1 MMSQLDNMVKSLSGL
16 LYPDL
21 CMACSREAPTQGSD
35 FCLFCQM
42 DLPFTN
48 HFNLKEN
55 SLLRRFYGRL
65 QLESGAALFYFTKDS
80 QVQNM
85 LHGLKYKGQS
95 KTAIK
100 LGRLAAKKWMES
112 GLFST
117 PDFIVPVPITPKR
130 KKKRG
135 YNQAFVFG
143 EGVSVEMGIPCF
155 ENILF
160 KTNETDS
167 QTSKTRMER
176 LKNVQNAFSLQQSD
190 GLKNS
195 HILIV
200 DDVITTGATIEA
212 CIIQLEKVENVR
224 FSVLTA
230 AMASD

>member
-1 MMSQLDNMVKSLSGL
+1 MISQLGNIVKSLSGL

-21 CMACSREAPTQGSD
+21 CMACSREAPTQGND

-42 DLPFTN
+42 DIPFTN

-55 SLLRRFYGRL
+55 SLLRRFYGRV

-85 LHGLKYKGQS
+85 LHELKYKGRS
-95 KTAIK
+95 NTAIK
-100 LGRLAAKKWMES
+100 LGRLAAKKWIETDI
-112 GLFST
+112 FPK

-143 EGVSVEMGIPCF
+143 EGVSAEMGIPCN
-155 ENILF
+155 ENILL
-160 KTNETDS
+160 KTDETDS
-167 QTSKTRMER
+167 QTSKSRMDR
-176 LKNVQNAFSLQQSD
+176 LKNVQNAFALQQSE
-190 GLKNS
+190 GLNNS

-212 CIIQLEKVENVR
+212 CIIQLEKIENVR
-224 FSVLTA
+224 FSVLTI